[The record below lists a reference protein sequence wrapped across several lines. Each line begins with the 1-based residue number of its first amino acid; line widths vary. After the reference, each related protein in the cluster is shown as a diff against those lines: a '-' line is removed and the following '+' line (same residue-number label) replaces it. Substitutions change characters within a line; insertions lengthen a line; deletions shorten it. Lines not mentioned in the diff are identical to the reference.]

1 MSNNR
6 VDQQQEATSGQ
17 LTSTKFNGC
26 SSKPKNDNEK
36 EKESI
41 CCEKRARRRSSLSQ
55 VVNQD
60 QIERLDEEN
69 ERVKKTIGDKQGQS
83 LGKNFRKK
91 KQRIRNSAWIVIFSR
106 LPMFK
111 TWLTFF
117 QILLIQSAQ
126 LLEIKC
132 DQLTGNDLISPG
144 QSVNSIDVIQDIED
158 QLQAQLKQQRSF
170 DYMIQQQQQQQEP
183 DNKSNPEQRQQQQQ
197 QEQQQK
203 EQNQQS
209 QEQQEQLSFN
219 QVINNLRDTIGDE
232 NWVRDIAG
240 NQDEKQALSSHSQQL
255 SIEDLLEPQSSA
267 SSAANT
273 SPSDS
278 AKQPPK
284 STQETQQTS
293 TGSSNEAKPT
303 PASSST
309 NSAASPSSNLLSDQ
323 LNAVSNLLQQL
334 SQQGQNT
341 FSAALQSSLIDQN
354 ALSDA
359 IINGVSNSILGPI
372 RSQTSAVSNIVRKT
386 MNSNRNQA
394 QQQQSASSGD
404 MQIVSATGSNK
415 PTVGQSIDGNI
426 EYDSNNNAIN
436 GFIEFPSIPG
446 LGNGSKPSL
455 SSIRPLFVTALKTFP
470 IKLGTVGWKLLQL
483 IAWKKIYKT
492 HHPKSGE
499 IVIEQEM
506 GHSKDKKSTGGK
518 SFEIEMPPKHIK
530 TSKMGKSYQYSS
542 GGHSKGGGGSTGG
555 GGHMMMMTPV
565 TMGHMVP
572 SSWHYGPM
580 DGSPHMSGS
589 MVYQRH
595 LLPPYHSHGGQI
607 GPNSASTNSNSNN
620 NHQSNAG
627 VATNS
632 HPATAAAAAAAATAA
647 AIQSQ
652 WVQQQLVAA
661 NDEIGATAAAIAGTE
676 AVSSQI
682 TQPVASNGG
691 ATSNG
696 RNQTAPHAP
705 QANALSRKRSS
716 LAATGNWFATPA
728 HAYAAAAAAAAA
740 NAAATA
746 AAASQHHHHH
756 HNPLYRFGLNPAFG
770 PSINNNNN
778 NNNNNPMLDPA
789 TSAHSHD
796 NGFNHALATNLLYQN
811 LFDNAAAMAVQNT
824 VKLPPTNSLQ
834 MDYLDQSDS
843 LSGSSLS
850 LAGSAGMSPTT
861 SDSEVAWSTG
871 LSGEAPGL
879 SASVAQRSGLLAPSS
894 MDISSSSSAAD
905 AAAATAAADLIN
917 GLGNDG
923 LMALTHDPDHPN
935 TATNALMSVP
945 DFDDAPTSKYIG
957 AALNETG
964 ATYSDLSPLSPRFD
978 EHKS

>member
-1 MSNNR
+1 MTNNR
-6 VDQQQEATSGQ
+6 VDRRQKV
-17 LTSTKFNGC
+17 LTSSGRLTKFNGC
-26 SSKPKNDNEK
+26 SREPKNDNEN

-41 CCEKRARRRSSLSQ
+41 CSENCTHKQSSLSQ
-55 VVNQD
+55 VVNQE

-69 ERVKKTIGDKQGQS
+69 GDIERVKKAIGDKQGQS
-83 LGKNFRKK
+83 LGKNFRRK
-91 KQRIRNSAWIVIFSR
+91 KQRIRNSTLIVIFSR

-132 DQLTGNDLISPG
+132 DQLTGNDLIPPG
-144 QSVNSIDVIQDIED
+144 QSINSIDVMQDIED

-170 DYMIQQQQQQQEP
+170 DYMVQQQQQQQEP
-183 DNKSNPEQRQQQQQ
+183 DNKNNQQQQQQQQ

-203 EQNQQS
+203 EQNQPS
-209 QEQQEQLSFN
+209 LDQQEQVSFN
-219 QVINNLRDTIGDE
+219 QVINNLRATIGDE

-240 NQDEKQALSSHSQQL
+240 NQEENQTHNSHSQQF

-273 SPSDS
+273 SPTDS
-278 AKQPPK
+278 TKQPSK
-284 STQETQQTS
+284 STQETQHSS
-293 TGSSNEAKPT
+293 TGSSSNPNEAKPT
-303 PASSST
+303 SSTSSSP
-309 NSAASPSSNLLSDQ
+309 NSAASPASNLLSDQ
-323 LNAVSNLLQQL
+323 LNTVSHLLQQL
-334 SQQGQNT
+334 SQQGQST
-341 FSAALQSSLIDQN
+341 FSSALQSSLIDQN

-394 QQQQSASSGD
+394 QQQQQPSSSD
-404 MQIVSATGSNK
+404 IQTVSAAGSNK
-415 PTVGQSIDGNI
+415 PATVGQSIDGNI

-436 GFIEFPSIPG
+436 GFIDFPSIPG

-455 SSIRPLFVTALKTFP
+455 SSIKPLFVTALKTVP

-499 IVIEQEM
+499 IVIEQEI
-506 GHSKDKKSTGGK
+506 GHSKDQKKSTGGK
-518 SFEIEMPPKHIK
+518 SFDIEMPAKHVK
-530 TSKMGKSYQYSS
+530 TSKMGKSYQHSS
-542 GGHSKGGGGSTGG
+542 GYSRGGG
-555 GGHMMMMTPV
+555 GGHMMMTPV
-565 TMGHMVP
+565 TMGHMMP

-595 LLPPYHSHGGQI
+595 LLPPPYHPNGGQM
-607 GPNSASTNSNSNN
+607 GPSPATTNSHHS
-620 NHQSNAG
+620 HQSNTG
-627 VATNS
+627 IATNS

-652 WVQQQLVAA
+652 WVQHQLVAA
-661 NDEIGATAAAIAGTE
+661 NDEIGATAAALAGTE
-676 AVSSQI
+676 AVSSQSA
-682 TQPVASNGG
+682 QPVASNG
-691 ATSNG
+691 ATASNA

-705 QANALSRKRSS
+705 QSNALSRKRSS
-716 LAATGNWFATPA
+716 LASTGNWFATPA

-746 AAASQHHHHH
+746 AAASHHHHH
-756 HNPLYRFGLNPAFG
+756 HHQNPLYRFGLSSAFG
-770 PSINNNNN
+770 PNSNYNNLNS
-778 NNNNNPMLDPA
+778 NNNPVLDP
-789 TSAHSHD
+789 TTGAHSHD
-796 NGFNHALATNLLYQN
+796 NGFNHALATNMLYQN

-824 VKLPPTNSLQ
+824 VKLPPTNPLQ

-850 LAGSAGMSPTT
+850 LGGGAGMSPTT
-861 SDSEVAWSTG
+861 SDSEVAWS
-871 LSGEAPGL
+871 SGIPDEAAPGL

-894 MDISSSSSAAD
+894 MDRSSSSAAAE
-905 AAAATAAADLIN
+905 AAAAAAADLIN

-945 DFDDAPTSKYIG
+945 DFDDTPSSKYIG
-957 AALNETG
+957 PALNETDT
-964 ATYSDLSPLSPRFD
+964 TYSDLSPRFD
-978 EHKS
+978 GHKS